1 MLEKL
6 LEEITEIAEQI
17 KAESRLIL
25 YNDEVHSFN
34 FVITS
39 LMDICGHTETQ
50 AEQCAMIA
58 HLKGKC
64 VIKSGL
70 KQALIPMQ
78 HELQNRKLITE
89 IQ

>member
-17 KAESRLIL
+17 KLENRLIL
-25 YNDEVHSFN
+25 YNDDIHSFD

-39 LMDICGHTETQ
+39 LMDVCGHTETQ
-50 AEQCAMIA
+50 AEQCAMLA
-58 HLKGKC
+58 HIKGKC

-70 KQALIPMQ
+70 KQSLIPIQ
-78 HELQNRKLITE
+78 HELECRELIIE
-89 IQ
+89 LQ